1 VHLQALGR
9 GRRRLLAPQLVDQAL
24 GRQSLVGMQEQQRQH
39 SALLGAAEREHLSL
53 VAGLQRAEDPEVH
66 RAGPYNATKPD
77 GSSVT
82 GQRPGSYRLV
92 GGLLPDGP
100 IVASVFRKT
109 VSTKAGRGGSQ
120 VAALTEARMPEAFS
134 LSHAGR
140 RRIALPPKSD
150 PGSA

>member
-1 VHLQALGR
+1 
-9 GRRRLLAPQLVDQAL
+9 
-24 GRQSLVGMQEQQRQH
+24 MQEQQRQH
-39 SALLGAAEREHLSL
+39 GTLLGATEREHLSL

-66 RAGPYNATKPD
+66 RRRT
-77 GSSVT
+77 VQRRQT
-82 GQRPGSYRLV
+82 GWKLRDRSRGGSYRLV

-100 IVASVFRKT
+100 IVRTVFSKT
-109 VSTKAGRGGSQ
+109 VSTKAGSGGRH
-120 VAALTEARMPEAFS
+120 VAALTEARMPEDFT